1 MLAVEHRDSLGWG
14 DLGPGDPLG
23 VVGVVR
29 PVHREFPYPADAELE
44 ELRGGRE
51 TLRSPPL
58 REMSGISECL
68 EHQLSWRVDLPGD
81 QDVAVGRRG
90 PPRRVSLVIVHQS
103 SLSFCGSPV
112 SGPGRMRPIGR
123 SYSSITAR
131 LSRSTSRHVYD
142 LVHPFH
148 SAAACP
154 T

>member
-1 MLAVEHRDSLGWG
+1 KDSEHLDRGDVAFGCERQDRLEGVRIIAMLAVEHRDSLGWG

-81 QDVAVGRRG
+81 QDVAVDRRG
-90 PPRRVSLVIVHQS
+90 PPRRVPLV
-103 SLSFCGSPV
+103 
-112 SGPGRMRPIGR
+112 
-123 SYSSITAR
+123 T
-131 LSRSTSRHVYD
+131 
-142 LVHPFH
+142 
-148 SAAACP
+148 
-154 T
+154 